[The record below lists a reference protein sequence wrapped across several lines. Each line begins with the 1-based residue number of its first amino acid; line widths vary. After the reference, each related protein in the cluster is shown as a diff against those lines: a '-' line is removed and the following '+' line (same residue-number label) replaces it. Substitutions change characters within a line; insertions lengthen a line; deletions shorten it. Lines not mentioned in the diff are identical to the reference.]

1 MATNSSNDLF
11 HVSCHVKL
19 FIMHEINEMSQQ
31 MFVSLDDKEQHVLIS
46 SHGVFP
52 NVQLLLERD
61 IGYRPQFLSPD

>member
-19 FIMHEINEMSQQ
+19 FILHEINETSQQ
-31 MFVSLDDKEQHVLIS
+31 MFVLLDDKEQYVLIS

-52 NVQLLLERD
+52 NVQLLLEID
-61 IGYRPQFLSPD
+61 TGYRLQFLSLD